1 MTSIGAPLN
10 RVDGPLKVCG
20 QARYTGDL
28 ALPRMAHALMV
39 TSTIASGRIR
49 RIDTTAARRLP
60 GVLIVLTHENAM
72 RLPQGG
78 RAAVQPPQGRVLCLL
93 QDEQVHYSGQPI
105 AVVVADSLEHA
116 QAAADALRVQYEPT
130 APVLDF
136 QAGKASAHS
145 PGKILDTEADS
156 LRGDLAAGQAQAT
169 HKRRQTYRTPMQH
182 HNPMEPHGSL
192 AVWEGDR
199 LTVYD
204 STQYAAG
211 ARRTIAKTF
220 GIAPEKVRVR
230 CDFVGGAFGSKGSAW
245 SHVMLAAMAARQTGR
260 PVRLL
265 LQRPQQFGSVGG
277 RPCTEQSVSLAADD
291 DGRLSAIEH
300 RVWSSTSM
308 IEDWTE
314 SSALV
319 TRTLYA
325 CPNVATSHR
334 LVKLNVGT
342 PTFQRAP
349 GEATGS
355 FALECALDELAG
367 ELGLDPIELRLRNF
381 AERDPERGR
390 PFSSNALRECYRAG
404 AERFG
409 WARRTPKPGSMQ
421 QGRWLVGYG
430 MASATRPAKR
440 SPAEARVRL
449 LPDGRAIVQSSTE
462 DLGTGTYT
470 VMAQIAADAL
480 GYAPSQVRF
489 ELGDTAMPEAPI
501 SAGSMTVES
510 VGSAVHAAC
519 LRAREQ
525 LLAKARA
532 DAASPLAEAKLA
544 DLRVEDGWIVHAS
557 ESHRRERGAALIAR
571 QGGAPIEAEG
581 RSAPGPEDKQF
592 AMHSFG
598 AVFAEARVDREL
610 GIVRVPRV
618 VGAYGVGQ
626 VINAKTA
633 HSQLMG
639 GIVWG
644 LSLAL
649 VEASELDPRQ
659 GRFTN
664 ANLAEYHVPVNA
676 DIGRIEI
683 IVVPERDEHVNPL
696 GAKGLGEVSMTGVA
710 AAVANAVHHATG
722 RRVRELP
729 ITLDK
734 LIET

>member
-1 MTSIGAPLN
+1 MTSIGAPLD

-20 QARYTGDL
+20 LARYTGDL
-28 ALPRMAHALMV
+28 AMPRMAHALMV
-39 TSTIASGRIR
+39 TSTIPSGRIR
-49 RIDTTAARRLP
+49 RIDTAPARRLP
-60 GVLIVLTHENAM
+60 GVVTVLTHENAM
-72 RLPQGG
+72 RLPQSG
-78 RAAVQPPQGRVLCLL
+78 RAAVQPPQGRVLTLL
-93 QDEQVHYSGQPI
+93 QDDRVHYSGQPI
-105 AVVVADSLEHA
+105 ALVVADSLEHA
-116 QAAADALRVQYEPT
+116 QAAADALRIDYVRVT
-130 APVLDF
+130 AALDF

-156 LRGDLAAGQAQAT
+156 LRGDPAAGATQAA
-169 HKRRQTYRTPMQH
+169 HRHRQTYLTPIQH
-182 HNPMEPHGSL
+182 HNPMEPHATL
-192 AVWEGDR
+192 AVWEGER

-220 GIAPEKVRVR
+220 GIAPERVRVR
-230 CDFVGGAFGSKGSAW
+230 CEFVGGAFGGKGSAW

-260 PVRLL
+260 PVRLV
-265 LQRPQQFGSVGG
+265 LQRPQLFGPVGG
-277 RPCTEQSVSLAADD
+277 RPCTEQVVSLAADGE
-291 DGRLSAIEH
+291 GRLTSIEH

-325 CPNVATSHR
+325 CPSVATSHR
-334 LVKLNVGT
+334 LVRLNVGT

-355 FALECALDELAG
+355 FALECALDELA
-367 ELGLDPIELRLRNF
+367 EAMGLDPVELRLRNF

-390 PFSSNALRECYRAG
+390 PFSSNSLRECYRAG

-409 WARRTPKPGSMQ
+409 WSRRAPRPRSMQ
-421 QGRWLVGYG
+421 QEQWMVGYG

-440 SPAEARVRL
+440 SPAAARARL
-449 LPDGRAIVQSSTE
+449 LPDGSAVVQSSTE

-480 GYAPSQVRF
+480 GYAPAQVRF

-519 LRAREQ
+519 LKAREH
-525 LLAKARA
+525 LLALARA
-532 DAASPLAEAKLA
+532 DDASPLAGVKPA
-544 DLRVEDGWIVHAS
+544 DLRVEDGWVIHIH
-557 ESHRRERGAALIAR
+557 EPRRRERAAVLIAR
-571 QGGAPIEAEG
+571 HGGLPVEAEG
-581 RSAPGPEDKQF
+581 SSAPGPEDKQF

-598 AVFAEARVDREL
+598 AVFAEARVDRQL

-618 VGAYGVGQ
+618 VAAYGVGQ

-644 LSLAL
+644 LSQAL
-649 VEASELDPRQ
+649 VEASELDPRE